1 MDDAYVYRLS
11 IVIPVYR
18 GESTLPT
25 IVAEIA
31 ALAVERVTPGG
42 RRAIVTEVLLAHDC
56 GPDRSDKTLETL
68 ASQYPFVT
76 PVWLTR
82 NYGQHAA
89 TMAGMASATGEWVV
103 TLDEDGQQDPADILV
118 MLDAALDNALQ
129 LVYARPVNPPPHGW
143 LRNLFSRTAKAISSR
158 LLGNK
163 SLGKFNSFRLIDG
176 ELARTLAAYCG
187 NGVYLDVGLF
197 WITARIGHC
206 PVTLRNELDRP
217 SGYSYFKLLGH
228 FWGLILTTGTRP
240 LRLITL
246 VGLFS
251 ILLAVAIAVFALYE
265 KIVGD
270 VPIQGWASLV
280 IVVSFFC
287 GTILAALGVISEYMA
302 VTMGIAMGKP
312 LYVVSS
318 KPVRPARR

>member
-1 MDDAYVYRLS
+1 MDNILYRVS
-11 IVIPVYR
+11 VVIPTYR
-18 GESTLPT
+18 GELTLPT
-25 IVAEIA
+25 IVSEIA
-31 ALAVERVTPGG
+31 RLATERVTPGG
-42 RRAIVTEVLLAHDC
+42 RRAIITEVLLAHDC
-56 GPDRSDKTLETL
+56 GPDRSDKTLEAL
-68 ASQYPFVT
+68 AAQYPFVQ

-89 TMAGMASATGEWVV
+89 TMAGMASATGDWVV
-103 TLDEDGQQDPADILV
+103 TLDEDGQQDPEDILS
-118 MLDAALDNALQ
+118 MLDAALDRGLQ
-129 LVYARPVNPPPHGW
+129 LVYAKPVNPPPHGW
-143 LRNLFSRTAKAISSR
+143 VRNMFSLTAKAISTR

-163 SLGKFNSFRLIDG
+163 SIGKFNSFRLIDG

-206 PVTLRNELDRP
+206 DVKLRNELDRP
-217 SGYSYFKLLGH
+217 SGYSYLKLIGH

-240 LRLITL
+240 LRLITI
-246 VGLFS
+246 VGFGS
-251 ILLAVAIAVFALYE
+251 MLLAMVIAAFALYG
-265 KIVGD
+265 KYVGD

-280 IVVSFFC
+280 VVVSFFS
-287 GTILAALGVISEYMA
+287 GTILAALGVIAEYMA

-318 KPVRPARR
+318 KPVRPFIK